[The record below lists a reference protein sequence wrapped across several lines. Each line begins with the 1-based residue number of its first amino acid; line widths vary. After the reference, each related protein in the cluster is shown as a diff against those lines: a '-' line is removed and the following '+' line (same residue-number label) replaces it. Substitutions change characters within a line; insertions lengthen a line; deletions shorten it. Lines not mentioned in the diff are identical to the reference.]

1 MHATFQDLNDV
12 FPWVWIS
19 RVYLYVYTIL
29 FIAAIMNIFI
39 FLIEDSFHSAKTW
52 DSKVCPFL
60 FHICLAVH

>member
-19 RVYLYVYTIL
+19 RVYLYIYTIL

-39 FLIEDSFHSAKTW
+39 FLIEDAFHSAKTW
-52 DSKVCPFL
+52 DRKVT
-60 FHICLAVH
+60 